1 MIGLSIKEELIC
13 PPPPSKADLF
23 GIVDNIKSEYEEQT
37 EKMMKQSKETQ
48 ARMEFD
54 LQKKIAARRQRRARM
69 KIEEKE
75 TETFKA
81 PEGKSKTAH
90 QPSYRCTLEMQ

>member
-1 MIGLSIKEELIC
+1 MSEDLIGLSIKEELIC

-48 ARMEFD
+48 VNNLNTYRKDISCKLVGKDGVGPTKENSS
-54 LQKKIAARRQRRARM
+54 KKT
-69 KIEEKE
+69 K
-75 TETFKA
+75 T
-81 PEGKSKTAH
+81 GKD
-90 QPSYRCTLEMQ
+90 EN